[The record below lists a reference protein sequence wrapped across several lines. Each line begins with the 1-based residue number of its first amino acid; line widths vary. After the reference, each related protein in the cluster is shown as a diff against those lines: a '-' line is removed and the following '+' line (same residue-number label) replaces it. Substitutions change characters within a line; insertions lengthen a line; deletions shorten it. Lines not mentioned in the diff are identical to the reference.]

1 MLPQDQ
7 LPSRTNSFHVMSG
20 LRTIGQFTIHT
31 LGVRFLLAVVFAFAL
46 WVYVVLGAS
55 PNTPGLTTG
64 SYRTVPVVV
73 SLRGSPA
80 DGYAVTGVLAAPLTI
95 TIQGE
100 APGLGDVNYINT
112 DTIDIT
118 GATANITRAG
128 VPLELPPGVSS
139 TTISTVTV
147 SVYIAPLPG
156 KVTATVTVTVKN
168 LAPNLT
174 ATVSPASVTIT
185 LKGPLPRLNTL
196 QIQPEVDVN
205 GQGPG
210 TYVLPVQVTIPPD
223 ISMQIEPA
231 DVTVTLTPLA

>member
-1 MLPQDQ
+1 MVPKDQ
-7 LPSRTNSFHVMSG
+7 LPSRTSG
-20 LRTIGQFTIHT
+20 LHVTSGLHATGRFIFHT
-31 LGVRFLLAVVFAFAL
+31 LGVRFLLALVFAFAL
-46 WVYVVLGAS
+46 WWYVIHGANIS
-55 PNTPGLTTG
+55 TSSLATG
-64 SYRTVPVVV
+64 SYRTVPIVVQ
-73 SLRGSPA
+73 LRGSPA
-80 DGYAVTGVLAAPLTI
+80 DGYAVTGVLVAPPTI

-100 APGLGDVNYINT
+100 APGLGDVNYVNT

-118 GATANITRAG
+118 GATATVTQVKA
-128 VPLELPPGVSS
+128 LDLPPGVSS
-139 TTISTVTV
+139 TTTSPVTV

-168 LAPNLT
+168 LAPNLA
-174 ATVSPASVTIT
+174 ATVYPASVTIT

-210 TYVLPVQVTIPPD
+210 TYVLPVQVAIPPD